1 MPRGTARRRS
11 GTRCPDPACGEIEPN
26 GYLLSINHGFDPE
39 IPGHAPRDG
48 RCSQFRSLQVCTHK
62 LHNVHQL
69 AAGTFSGDC
78 TCRTL
83 DGITAAS
90 EADLTALVEQH
101 RQAVTAELAPNEEW
115 ARR

>member
-1 MPRGTARRRS
+1 
-11 GTRCPDPACGEIEPN
+11 
-26 GYLLSINHGFDPE
+26 L
-39 IPGHAPRDG
+39 
-48 RCSQFRSLQVCTHK
+48 
-62 LHNVHQL
+62 
-69 AAGTFSGDC
+69 DC